1 MIYIMNESDLNDATS
16 FEEVNFFIKLILH
29 LMDPLLDNKKNLYKL
44 NLNVFKEIWEYFLKN
59 F

>member
-1 MIYIMNESDLNDATS
+1 MNESDLNDATS
-16 FEEVNFFIKLILH
+16 FEEVHFFIKLIFH